1 MDSVYYLKNKRKPSL
16 TFSDLMQRKQQQK
29 ELPPGQSIMAS
40 ILQSIPR
47 EANVTKIDY
56 EGPRIALYTTSPR
69 YLMEHNEI
77 ISNLVNVIKKRIV
90 VRTDES
96 IRKLEEDARKIL
108 TECIPKEA
116 NLQGTFFD
124 TATGEVSVEVK
135 RPWLLQKNAED
146 FNHAEVTEK
155 TGWKLRVRKATTNPS
170 STIQAINYNLK
181 ISSADRGKQL
191 KQVGEKIF
199 RPRLTQKSEVSL
211 LTLGGFGQVGRS
223 CMLLTTPDS
232 KILIDCGI
240 NPGAR
245 SPMDSFPRLDWA
257 NITLDDLD
265 AVVIGHAH
273 LDHTGFLP
281 VLCKYGYKGPIYCT
295 EPTLPMMN
303 LIQLD
308 AIKVASAQGRTPMYA
323 DRDVKQIMKQAITI
337 PYGTVTDISPDIK
350 LVLANAGHILGSA
363 LCHFHIGNGDHNFV
377 YSGDIKF
384 AKSILFESASW
395 NFPRVETLLIESTYG
410 AKEDI
415 QASRQEVES
424 SFLKSVNSVLKDGGK
439 VLIPIPAVGR
449 AQEIMM
455 VIDQYMKSGEMVEA
469 PVFYEGMI
477 AEASAIHEAYP
488 EYLARELKQRI
499 LETDDNPF
507 DSEYFTNVEHPDARE
522 EPLREG
528 TPCIIIAT
536 SGMLEGGPVLEY
548 FKNIAPNKK
557 NKILFVSYQVNGT
570 LGRRVLEG
578 AKQVS
583 LIGREGKVEVVT
595 IECGIE
601 RLDGFSGHSD
611 YNQLISFVHKLR
623 PKLRRVLVNHGERR
637 KSENLSMSIRRMLR
651 IPTHYPQI
659 QEAIKLF

>member
-1 MDSVYYLKNKRKPSL
+1 
-16 TFSDLMQRKQQQK
+16 MQRKQEQK
-29 ELPPGQSIMAS
+29 EIPSSQSVMAT
-40 ILQSIPR
+40 ILQSIPK
-47 EANVTKIDY
+47 EAKVTKIEY
-56 EGPRIALYTTSPR
+56 EGPRIALYTNSPR
-69 YLMEHNEI
+69 FLMENNDT

-96 IRKLEEDARKIL
+96 IRKSEEDAKKIL
-108 TECIPKEA
+108 TQLIPKDA
-116 NLQGTFFD
+116 DMQGTFFD
-124 TATGEVSVEVK
+124 TATGEVSIEAK
-135 RPWLLQKNAED
+135 RPWLLQRDAKE

-155 TGWKLRVRKATTNPS
+155 TGWKLRIRKATTYPS
-170 STIQAINYNLK
+170 STIQTINYNLK
-181 ISSADRGKQL
+181 VSSAERSKQL
-191 KQVGEKIF
+191 KQIGDEIF
-199 RPRLTQKSEVSL
+199 RPRIAQKSEVSL
-211 LTLGGFGQVGRS
+211 FTLGGFGQVGRS
-223 CMLLTTPDS
+223 CMLLSTAES
-232 KILIDCGI
+232 KILVDCGV

-245 SPMDSFPRLDWA
+245 SPSDAFPRLDWA
-257 NITLDDLD
+257 NITLNDLD

-308 AIKVASAQGRTPMYA
+308 AIKVAAAQGKTPMYSE
-323 DRDVKQIMKQAITI
+323 RDVKQIMKQAITL
-337 PYGTVTDISPDIK
+337 PYGTVTDISPDVK

-384 AKSILFESASW
+384 GKSILFEAASW
-395 NFPRVETLLIESTYG
+395 NFPRAETLLIESTYG

-415 QASRQEVES
+415 QPSRQEVES
-424 SFLKSVNSVLKDGGK
+424 AFINAVNNTLADGGK

-455 VIDQYMKSGEMVEA
+455 VIDHYMKSGEMVEA
-469 PVFYEGMI
+469 PVFTEGMI
-477 AEASAIHEAYP
+477 SEASAIHEAYP
-488 EYLARELKQRI
+488 EYLARELRQKI

-507 DSEYFTNVEHPDARE
+507 DSEYFTNIEHADARE
-522 EPLREG
+522 EPLREDS
-528 TPCIIIAT
+528 PCIILAT

-548 FKNIAPNKK
+548 FKNIAPDSK

-570 LGRRVLEG
+570 LGRRVLDG
-578 AKQVS
+578 SKQVS
-583 LIGREGKVEVVT
+583 MLGKEGKVEVVT
-595 IECGIE
+595 INASIE
-601 RLDGFSGHSD
+601 KLDGFSGHSD
-611 YNQLISFVHKLR
+611 YNQLMSFVQRLR

-637 KSENLSMSIRRMLR
+637 KSENLAMNIRRMYR
-651 IPTHYPQI
+651 IPAHYPQI

>member
-1 MDSVYYLKNKRKPSL
+1 
-16 TFSDLMQRKQQQK
+16 MQRKQQQK

-108 TECIPKEA
+108 TQCIPKEA

-135 RPWLLQKNAED
+135 RPWLLQKNAEA
-146 FNHAEVTEK
+146 FSHAEVTEK

-181 ISSADRGKQL
+181 ISSAERGKQL

-223 CMLLTTPDS
+223 CMLLTTADS

-245 SPMDSFPRLDWA
+245 SPMDSFPRLDFL

-424 SFLKSVNSVLKDGGK
+424 SFLKSVNSILKDGGK

-548 FKNIAPNKK
+548 FKNIAPDKK

>member
-1 MDSVYYLKNKRKPSL
+1 
-16 TFSDLMQRKQQQK
+16 MQRRQQQK
-29 ELPPGQSIMAS
+29 ELPSSQNIMAT
-40 ILQSIPR
+40 ILQSIPK
-47 EANVTKIDY
+47 EASVTKIEY
-56 EGPRIALYTTSPR
+56 EGPRIALYTNSPR
-69 YLMEHNEI
+69 YLMENNEI
-77 ISNLVNVIKKRIV
+77 VSNLVNVIKKRIV

-96 IRKLEEDARKIL
+96 IRKSEEDARKL
-108 TECIPKEA
+108 LGQLVPADAK
-116 NLQGTFFD
+116 LQNTFFD
-124 TATGEVSVEVK
+124 TATGEVSIEAK
-135 RPWLLQKNAED
+135 RPWLLQRNAQE
-146 FNHAEVTEK
+146 FNHAEITEK
-155 TGWKLRVRKATTNPS
+155 IGWKLRIRKATTIPS
-170 STIQAINYNLK
+170 STIQTINYNLK
-181 ISSADRGKQL
+181 VSSAERSKQL
-191 KQVGEKIF
+191 RQIGDEIF
-199 RPRLTQKSEVSL
+199 RPRLTQRSEVSL

-223 CMLLTTPDS
+223 CMLLSTPES
-232 KILIDCGI
+232 KILIDCGV
-240 NPGAR
+240 NPGAA
-245 SPMDSFPRLDWA
+245 SPMESFPRLDWA

-308 AIKVASAQGRTPMYA
+308 AIKVASAQGKTPMYS
-323 DRDVKQIMKQAITI
+323 DRDVKYIMRQAITL

-350 LVLANAGHILGSA
+350 LVFANAGHILGSA

-384 AKSILFESASW
+384 GKSILFEAANW

-415 QASRQEVES
+415 QPSRQEVES
-424 SFLKSVNSVLKDGGK
+424 AFINAVNNTLADGGK

-455 VIDQYMKSGEMVEA
+455 VIDHYMKSGEMVEA
-469 PVFYEGMI
+469 PVFTEGMI
-477 AEASAIHEAYP
+477 SEASAIHEAYP
-488 EYLARELKQRI
+488 EYLARELKQKI

-507 DSEYFTNVEHPDARE
+507 DSEYFTNVEHPDGRE
-522 EPLREG
+522 EALREDS
-528 TPCIIIAT
+528 PCIILAT

-548 FKNIAPNKK
+548 FKNIAPEKN

-570 LGRRVLEG
+570 LGRRVLDG
-578 AKQVS
+578 ARQVS
-583 LIGREGKVEVVT
+583 LLGKEGKVEVVN
-595 IECGIE
+595 INCSMEK
-601 RLDGFSGHSD
+601 LDGFSGHSD
-611 YNQLISFVHKLR
+611 YNQLISFVQKLR

-637 KSENLSMSIRRMLR
+637 KSENLAMSIRRMFR
-651 IPTHYPQI
+651 VPSHYPQI

>member
-1 MDSVYYLKNKRKPSL
+1 
-16 TFSDLMQRKQQQK
+16 MQRKQQQK

-108 TECIPKEA
+108 TQCIPKEA

-135 RPWLLQKNAED
+135 RPWLLQKNAEA
-146 FNHAEVTEK
+146 FSHAEVTEK

-245 SPMDSFPRLDWA
+245 SPMDSFPRLDWV

-424 SFLKSVNSVLKDGGK
+424 SFLKSVNSILKDGGK

-548 FKNIAPNKK
+548 FKNIAPDKK

>member
-1 MDSVYYLKNKRKPSL
+1 
-16 TFSDLMQRKQQQK
+16 MQRKQQQK
-29 ELPPGQSIMAS
+29 ELPQSQNIMTI
-40 ILQSIPR
+40 ILESIPK
-47 EANVTKIDY
+47 EASVTKIEY

-69 YLMEHNEI
+69 YLMENNEI

-96 IRKLEEDARKIL
+96 IRKSEEDARQIL
-108 TECIPKEA
+108 TQMIPKDA
-116 NLQGTFFD
+116 NLQSTFFD
-124 TATGEVSVEVK
+124 TATGEVSVEAK
-135 RPWLLQKNAED
+135 RPWLLQRNAQE
-146 FNHAEVTEK
+146 FNHVEVTEK
-155 TGWKLRVRKATTNPS
+155 TGWKLRIRKATTNPS
-170 STIQAINYNLK
+170 STIQMINYNLK
-181 ISSADRGKQL
+181 VSSAERSKQL
-191 KQVGEKIF
+191 RQIGDEIF
-199 RPRLTQKSEVSL
+199 RPKLAQKSEVSL

-223 CMLLTTPDS
+223 CMLLTTGES

-245 SPMDSFPRLDWA
+245 SPSESYPRFDWLGF
-257 NITLDDLD
+257 TLDDLD

-281 VLCKYGYKGPIYCT
+281 ALCKYGYKGPIYCT

-308 AIKVASAQGRTPMYA
+308 AIKVASAQGRTPIYSE
-323 DRDVKQIMKQAITI
+323 RDVKQIMKQVITL

-377 YSGDIKF
+377 YSGDIKYG
-384 AKSILFESASW
+384 KSILFEAASW

-415 QASRQEVES
+415 QPSRQEVES
-424 SFLKSVNSVLKDGGK
+424 SFINAVNNTLADDAK

-455 VIDQYMKSGEMVEA
+455 VIDHYMKSGEMVEA
-469 PVFYEGMI
+469 PVFTEGMI
-477 AEASAIHEAYP
+477 SEASSIHEAHP
-488 EYLARELKQRI
+488 EYLARELRQKI

-507 DSEYFTNVEHPDARE
+507 DSEYFTNVEHQDARD
-522 EPLREG
+522 EPLRENS
-528 TPCIIIAT
+528 PCIILAT

-548 FKNIAPNKK
+548 FKNIAPDKK

-570 LGRRVLEG
+570 MGRRVLDG
-578 AKQVS
+578 ARQVS
-583 LIGREGKVEVVT
+583 MLGREGKVEVVN
-595 IECGIE
+595 INCGIE
-601 RLDGFSGHSD
+601 KLDGFSGHSD
-611 YNQLISFVHKLR
+611 YNQLISFVHRLR

-637 KSENLSMSIRRMLR
+637 KSENLATSIRRMFR
-651 IPTHYPQI
+651 VPSHYPQI

>member
-1 MDSVYYLKNKRKPSL
+1 
-16 TFSDLMQRKQQQK
+16 MQRKPQQK
-29 ELPPGQSIMAS
+29 ELPPGQSIMAT
-40 ILQSIPR
+40 ILQSIPK

-108 TECIPKEA
+108 TQCVPKEA
-116 NLQGTFFD
+116 NLQATFFD
-124 TATGEVSVEVK
+124 TATGEVSIEVK
-135 RPWLLQKNAED
+135 RPWLLQKNAQD
-146 FNHAEVTEK
+146 FSHADVTEQ

-181 ISSADRGKQL
+181 VSSADRGKQL

-232 KILIDCGI
+232 KILVDCGI
-240 NPGAR
+240 NPGAKT
-245 SPMDSFPRLDWA
+245 PMDSFPRLDWA

-323 DRDVKQIMKQAITI
+323 ERDVKQIMKQAITI

-424 SFLKSVNSVLKDGGK
+424 SFIKSVNSVLKEGGK

-455 VIDQYMKSGEMVEA
+455 VIDQYMKSGDMVEA

-477 AEASAIHEAYP
+477 AEASAIHEAHP
-488 EYLARELKQRI
+488 EYLARELRQRI

-528 TPCIIIAT
+528 SPAIIIAT

-548 FKNIAPNKK
+548 FKNVAPDKK

-583 LIGREGKVEVVT
+583 LIGREGKVEVVS

-637 KSENLSMSIRRMLR
+637 KSENLSMAIRRMFR
-651 IPTHYPQI
+651 VPTHYPQI